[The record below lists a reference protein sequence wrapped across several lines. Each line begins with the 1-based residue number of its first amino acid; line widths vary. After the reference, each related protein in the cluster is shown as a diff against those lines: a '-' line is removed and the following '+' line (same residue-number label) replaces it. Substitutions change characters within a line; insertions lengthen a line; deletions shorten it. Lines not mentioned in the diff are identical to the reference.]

1 MNFIINLII
10 DYKKGY
16 RILIKK
22 YKDFIYDFIF
32 ASMIIIIIAMLN
44 AELPYILRQ
53 IINEASLPEATI
65 PNLLLLLG
73 ATYGIGWTIAEVLEW
88 IKNIYSSRISTGIN
102 IDEI

>member
-32 ASMIIIIIAMLN
+32 ASIIIAMLN

>member
-16 RILIKK
+16 RIIIKK
-22 YKDFIYDFIF
+22 YKNFIYDFIF
-32 ASMIIIIIAMLN
+32 ASIIIAMLN
-44 AELPYILRQ
+44 AGLPYILRQ
-53 IINEASLPEATI
+53 IINESSLPEATI

-88 IKNIYSSRISTGIN
+88 IKIFIPVEYQL
-102 IDEI
+102 E